1 MAKRTPAKV
10 SLPLLSLETSMTHE
24 TNGHACGCENQGGAG
39 VGEAGIAGCCG
50 EGLAPLSSDELAE
63 LPVDELVARFRRG
76 VENFPPRVFHMAE
89 ELLDCGF
96 APEVAAEHKTG
107 LWPIRTLLGH
117 VADAEVV
124 YTHRFRR
131 AVAEDS
137 PVNPNWDEQA
147 FLDSGIYTGPIEG
160 QRQTMTSPPSI
171 AGFVATIHTLRQW
184 TGEWLQNL
192 NADQWERKLMHP
204 WFGAMNLKGLVA
216 LQVWH
221 LEHHARYLSAKVEQL
236 LGPVEADETANS
248 AACCRGGS
256 STDANQSANRS
267 GCCSESNG

>member
-1 MAKRTPAKV
+1 MAIEASKPNQ
-10 SLPLLSLETSMTHE
+10 
-24 TNGHACGCENQGGAG
+24 TNEPNEPTCGCEAG
-39 VGEAGIAGCCG
+39 DAETKSGCCRH
-50 EGLAPLSSDELAE
+50 APTPLSSDELAE
-63 LPVDELVARFRRG
+63 LPVEELVARFRRG

-89 ELLDCGF
+89 DLLDYGF

-117 VADAEVV
+117 VADAELV

-160 QRQTMTSPPSI
+160 ERQTMTSPPSI

-184 TGEWLQNL
+184 TGEWLEDL
-192 NADQWERKLMHP
+192 APDQWERRLMHP
-204 WFGAMNLKGLVA
+204 WFGAMNLKELVA

-221 LEHHARYLSAKVEQL
+221 LEHHARFLSAKVDQL
-236 LGPVEADETANS
+236 LGPAEVDEA
-248 AACCRGGS
+248 GGS
-256 STDANQSANRS
+256 GVCCQDQSSSEANQSANHS